1 MGFLVMRNVI
11 RSDFFRHFM
20 SGFVVAAVAL
30 VALQPA
36 DQKAELK
43 ARIHAAVEQIA

>member
-1 MGFLVMRNVI
+1 MRNII

-43 ARIHAAVEQIA
+43 ARIHAAVEHIA